1 MSGSLQLDSGTG
13 INYSQIT
20 GKICSWLALISA
32 FLYYP
37 FEHLYSYH
45 AAIGNLPRFMDGV
58 FGGFAL
64 LCTAL
69 FILLFLLGDAQRLKK
84 PVALFVFLFII
95 LMLNIFCW
103 VLAHQFLSPGPTGSD
118 MLFDYYIRMLLDY
131 IFLFFVGF
139 YVKPGKWN
147 KVFLICF
154 VFICINTIFHINW
167 DRFMID
173 LRQVIDPAYKGIYL
187 RLSTTALFCGLFAW
201 STIKNTFFRL
211 AVLLVMIPL
220 LFFMG
225 SRADF
230 VTFLVILPVALWLT
244 LKPAAQLMVYL
255 FGGIFLTGAVATV
268 GLDALKASR
277 HFEIFNVEQFGSL
290 LARNEMFLW
299 GMERVANSPLFG
311 DYGGTLAA
319 RGTIGSY
326 IHNFLSVWQAF
337 GLLPFL
343 LFLTLM
349 VLVVSVA
356 IALLFK
362 KGQHTIGKPSCW
374 WC

>member
-1 MSGSLQLDSGTG
+1 MKTLPGYVGPAALGVKMG
-13 INYSQIT
+13 IIV
-20 GKICSWLALISA
+20 
-32 FLYYP
+32 P
-37 FEHLYSYH
+37 
-45 AAIGNLPRFMDGV
+45 
-58 FGGFAL
+58 
-64 LCTAL
+64 
-69 FILLFLLGDAQRLKK
+69 
-84 PVALFVFLFII
+84 
-95 LMLNIFCW
+95 
-103 VLAHQFLSPGPTGSD
+103 GSD
-118 MLFDYYIRMLLDY
+118 LVGEIATRSEELNRDGLLHDGDVVCVTESVVARSQNNIVSVDQIAAEVKAKLGLKDTSTLGVVHPIASRNRFSVILRALARAVPRGKVVVQFSY
-131 IFLFFVGF
+131 PYDEVG
-139 YVKPGKWN
+139 N
-147 KVFLICF
+147 
-154 VFICINTIFHINW
+154 
-167 DRFMID
+167 
-173 LRQVIDPAYKGIYL
+173 QVIDPAYKGIYL

-362 KGQHTIGKPSCW
+362 KGRHLDRQAQLLVVLGLLVTIEILVAKSVGWSHVALAWGFTAGWFAQQSK
-374 WC
+374 